1 MHFSGMAT
9 TSKYFQK
16 DQLKDLLQYEVEI
29 AALVRTGMLKHLRN
43 WVKSAEHSIEDKDDE
58 GEDSADE
65 EFVYISEIDVDLSE

>member
-29 AALVRTGMLKHLRN
+29 AAN
-43 WVKSAEHSIEDKDDE
+43 WYVKTFKE
-58 GEDSADE
+58 
-65 EFVYISEIDVDLSE
+65 LSKVSRA